1 MMDPRDIIKKPIVTE
16 KSTRLMEMNKYC
28 FAVDRRA
35 NKVQIKEAIESIF
48 NVRVLDV
55 NTMQMLGKMKR
66 MGRHEGRRPNWK
78 KAIVTLEPGSR
89 IEFFEGV

>member
-1 MMDPRDIIKKPIVTE
+1 MDPRDIIKKPIVTE

-28 FAVDRRA
+28 FVVDRRA
-35 NKVQIKEAIESIF
+35 NKIQIKEAIETIF

-66 MGRHEGRRPNWK
+66 MGRHEGHRPNWK

>member
-1 MMDPRDIIKKPIVTE
+1 MDPRDIIKKPIVTE

-28 FAVDRRA
+28 FVVDRRA
-35 NKVQIKEAIESIF
+35 NKIQIKEAIETIF

>member
-1 MMDPRDIIKKPIVTE
+1 MDPRDIIKKPIVTE

-28 FAVDRRA
+28 FVVDRRA
-35 NKVQIKEAIESIF
+35 NKIQIKEAIETIF

-89 IEFFEGV
+89 IEYFEGV